1 MFHPNKIKQYR
12 FGSYTMKTFYVCSFG
27 GCGSTLLANSLK
39 RYGRV
44 EHIHSRRPPIELE
57 YIGDNNGGD
66 TYYEWFNGIK
76 VPEDELNDICVLF
89 IYRNPIKA
97 IYSRYIP
104 YYEDCHKR
112 HMDHVQ
118 IDRNVELKDV
128 LSQKNDLFGI
138 TEFYNNY
145 TTRNEK
151 RNYKIHCI
159 KYEELFEKQDELSHL
174 LEIGPLQLHKKET
187 MKNYSHYNTL
197 AEIYKN
203 LIDDMNNRSFIETV

>member
-1 MFHPNKIKQYR
+1 
-12 FGSYTMKTFYVCSFG
+12 MKTFYVCSFG
-27 GCGSTLLANSLK
+27 GSGSTLLANSLK
-39 RYGRV
+39 PYGRV
-44 EHIHSRRPPIELE
+44 EHIHSRNPPIELE
-57 YIGDNNGGD
+57 YIGNNEGGN

-76 VPEDELNDICVLF
+76 VPESELNNISVIF
-89 IYRNPIKA
+89 IYRDPIKA

-118 IDRNVELKDV
+118 TNRNIQLKDV
-128 LSQKNDLFGI
+128 LSQKKDLFGI

-151 RNYKIHCI
+151 KNYKIHCV

-187 MKNYSHYNTL
+187 MKNYSHYAEL
-197 AEIYKN
+197 AEIYKD